1 VPEICEILAFERLR
15 QKDHE
20 FKASLSYI
28 VRPYLKKKK
37 KKIQVRN
44 DWGRITA
51 VVYVHNF
58 NFLKVLTS
66 PFPTKL

>member
-37 KKIQVRN
+37 KENPGEK
-44 DWGRITA
+44 
-51 VVYVHNF
+51 
-58 NFLKVLTS
+58 
-66 PFPTKL
+66 